1 MRASIPREYP
11 RWPTATAEDAAAVA
25 AVAAVVGVAAG
36 RVRMGA
42 ERAMPPPTPLIVA
55 PPPDDDC
62 EADDDA
68 MGGGGGWWN
77 GFGCLDSLLL
87 GVLVLVMVKIL
98 VLVLCHG
105 ARRGGGS
112 DDSTWQGE
120 SKIFHVAPV
129 GVTPSQRYSHL
140 QDTQ

>member
-1 MRASIPREYP
+1 MRASIPREYS
-11 RWPTATAEDAAAVA
+11 RWPTAAA
-25 AVAAVVGVAAG
+25 AAVVGVAAG

-98 VLVLCHG
+98 GSTLSWG
-105 ARRGGGS
+105 EARRR
-112 DDSTWQGE
+112 
-120 SKIFHVAPV
+120 F
-129 GVTPSQRYSHL
+129 R
-140 QDTQ
+140 

>member
-1 MRASIPREYP
+1 LRASIPREYP

-55 PPPDDDC
+55 PPPDDDG

-98 VLVLCHG
+98 GSTLSWG
-105 ARRGGGS
+105 EARRR
-112 DDSTWQGE
+112 
-120 SKIFHVAPV
+120 F
-129 GVTPSQRYSHL
+129 R
-140 QDTQ
+140 